1 MSAVQVWGAVIGLV
15 VITVV
20 TRSFFFL
27 SRRALPLPGWV
38 ERGLRYAPVAAL
50 AAVVLPGVLLEQGQW
65 PSTAWDARWLATPVA
80 MAYAWWR
87 RDMLGTLLVGI
98 AVYGVLRWLGG

>member
-1 MSAVQVWGAVIGLV
+1 MTTAYVWMAVCGLV
-15 VITVV
+15 LITVL

-27 SRRALPLPGWV
+27 SRRAVPLPAWV
-38 ERGLRYAPVAAL
+38 ERGLRYAPMAAL

-65 PSTAWDARWLATPVA
+65 PSEAWDARWLATPVA

-87 RDMLGTLLVGI
+87 RDMLGTLLVGMT
-98 AVYGVLRWLGG
+98 VYGVLRWLGG